1 MKPLYQISLSL
12 LSKESTEDMH
22 FTITAQYID
31 SFGNVFLKLFVRP
44 GTIPGSDVFKC
55 KRRKKSNLEENKIES
70 SSMAELGSTSLSDSE
85 FENDSYD
92 NPNGNDTE
100 NGQIPD
106 FPEPIVLNV
115 ILLTLCLLGLL
126 GNGKVIWILGFH
138 MKRNSFSIYVLNLAV
153 ADSGVLLLEALTQ
166 IIEIHNSSNFKAYYF
181 FNLLYFMFY
190 NTSQLLLISIS
201 VDRCVSVLFPIWHQ
215 CHRPPK
221 LSLVVCVITW
231 VLPFV
236 YFALELV
243 VIFSEPFLLFQLI
256 FNGVISYSVMVVS
269 SLILLVKIFCK
280 RRQQKRK
287 RVLTVTLLALMCFV
301 VLRLPLSIFS
311 IVTYSIVKDLD
322 LTSILDYLFTTSLL
336 ETKMLVDFFLLII
349 YITHDWYRYI
359 MILALLSDIC
369 IVVNSSINP
378 ILYFL
383 AGRNKEDR
391 TRVSMKLALH
401 RVFRN
406 EDDTKEDEV
415 QPDETQL

>member
-1 MKPLYQISLSL
+1 MPALPLSAGVYVQ
-12 LSKESTEDMH
+12 KE
-22 FTITAQYID
+22 
-31 SFGNVFLKLFVRP
+31 
-44 GTIPGSDVFKC
+44 
-55 KRRKKSNLEENKIES
+55 KKSNTEEKKIELS
-70 SSMAELGSTSLSDSE
+70 RMAEFGSTSLFDSE
-85 FENDSYD
+85 FKNESYD
-92 NPNGNDTE
+92 NPNWTDFE
-100 NGQIPD
+100 NVQIPD
-106 FPEPIVLNV
+106 IPNFTETIIFNV
-115 ILLTLCLLGLL
+115 ILLTLCFLGLL

-138 MKRNSFSIYVLNLAV
+138 MKRNSFSIYVLNLAM
-153 ADSGVLLLEALTQ
+153 ADSGVLMMEVLMQ
-166 IIEIHNSSNFKAYYF
+166 ISQIHNPSNFTAYYF
-181 FNLLYFMFY
+181 FNLLYFMLY

-236 YFALELV
+236 YFALEMV

-256 FNGVISYSVMVVS
+256 FNGLISYPVMVVS
-269 SLILLVKIFCK
+269 SLILLVKIFFK
-280 RRQQKRK
+280 QRQQKRK

-301 VLRLPLSIFS
+301 VFRLPLSIFS
-311 IVTYSIVKDLD
+311 IITYSIVKNND
-322 LTSILDYLFTTSLL
+322 LTSVLGELFTNSLI
-336 ETKMLVDFFLLII
+336 ENKMLVDFFLVIVYSL
-349 YITHDWYRYI
+349 HPWFQHI

-391 TRVSMKLALH
+391 SRVSMKLALH

-406 EDDTKEDEV
+406 EEDTKEDEM